1 MNNVTLE
8 TVALST
14 IESNV
19 TNRDDPDAYLLQV
32 GRFILLLFHLQ
43 IMILKRNDFVNGDLK

>member
-19 TNRDDPDAYLLQV
+19 TNADDSDAYLVQV
-32 GRFILLLFHLQ
+32 GRSLFHLQ
-43 IMILKRNDFVNGDLK
+43 IMILKRND

>member
-19 TNRDDPDAYLLQV
+19 TNADDPDAYLVQV
-32 GRFILLLFHLQ
+32 GHFILSLFHL
-43 IMILKRNDFVNGDLK
+43 